1 MKENYYLGHCLQVAM
16 TKIPQTGGLKQ
27 QTFVPH
33 SSGGQKI
40 QDQDTGQFGSCK
52 NSLPDFRLLFSHC
65 IFIWWEEGKR
75 ALWGPFYKGAKPIY
89 EGFTLMT

>member
-52 NSLPDFRLLFSHC
+52 NSLPCLQMVASCNPLTGWR
-65 IFIWWEEGKR
+65 KR
-75 ALWGPFYKGAKPIY
+75 ALFSFSSYQDTNPIMRAS
-89 EGFTLMT
+89 T